1 MAMAL
6 LEQLRRARIREE
18 VAGAY
23 GPAEGDAT
31 LERALWL
38 LLTARAAD
46 LAELWRGRP
55 MPVEG
60 LLSAEGFGEQ
70 RRAHGSVSLEHGPC
84 LRYRILFAAA
94 TGGLLRLEA
103 RRRLSLRG
111 LPPDITVLRGR
122 IVDARGRAVARALLR
137 FDPRRQLRLDFGR
150 GIARTDEVTPSSWR

>member
-60 LLSAEGFGEQ
+60 LLSAEGF
-70 RRAHGSVSLEHGPC
+70 GPC